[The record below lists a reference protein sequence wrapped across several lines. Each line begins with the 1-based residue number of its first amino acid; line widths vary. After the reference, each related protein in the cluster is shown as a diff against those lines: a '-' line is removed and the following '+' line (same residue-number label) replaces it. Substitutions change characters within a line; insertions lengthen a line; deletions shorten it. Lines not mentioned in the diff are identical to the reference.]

1 MKVYKLQ
8 ICLLI
13 ILCIFITGCF
23 SKSPSV
29 LKTDKQEKNKW
40 AENIAVLPVEN
51 KTKDNIAPGLLR
63 SKLFEELYF
72 KGYSKIS
79 LETIDQKLESL
90 NIIDSKGSVGVI
102 PPQILKD
109 LVGADAVMYCTL
121 IESSKPIGFVY
132 APVSIY
138 LRCELRRAESG
149 ETIWNGKYKST
160 NRNFDFTRKGL
171 EMKSCKAYEAVIE
184 EVVNKIMEN
193 LPYGPNLQ
201 G

>member
-1 MKVYKLQ
+1 MKVCKLQ

-13 ILCIFITGCF
+13 ILCVFIIGCF

-90 NIIDSKGSVGVI
+90 NIIDSKGNAGVI
-102 PPQILKD
+102 APQILKD
-109 LVGADAVMYCTL
+109 LVGADTVMYCTL
-121 IESSKPIGFVY
+121 VESNKQIGFVY
-132 APVSIY
+132 APVTIS
-138 LRCELRRAESG
+138 LRCELRRAEGG
-149 ETIWNGKYKST
+149 EVIWKGQNKST
-160 NRNFDFTRKGL
+160 SRNFDFTRKGL
-171 EMKSCKAYEAVIE
+171 EMKSCKDYESVIE
-184 EVVNKIMEN
+184 EVVNKILEN

>member
-1 MKVYKLQ
+1 MKVCKLQ

-13 ILCIFITGCF
+13 ILCVFIIGCF
-23 SKSPSV
+23 SKSPSI
-29 LKTDKQEKNKW
+29 LKTDKRENNKW

-51 KTKDNIAPGLLR
+51 KTKDDIAPGLLR
-63 SKLFEELYF
+63 SKLLEELYF

-90 NIIDSKGSVGVI
+90 NIIDGKGNSGI
-102 PPQILKD
+102 IAPQILKD
-109 LVGADAVMYCTL
+109 LIGADAVMYCTL
-121 IESSKPIGFVY
+121 IESNKPIGLVY
-132 APVSIY
+132 APITIY
-138 LRCELRRAESG
+138 LRCELRKAESG
-149 ETIWNGKYKST
+149 EVIWKGQHKATS
-160 NRNFDFTRKGL
+160 RNFDFTRKGL